1 MNPSRPMQ
9 RKTWIVSYPIS
20 CPDICTSIRETCA
33 ELLIDEIFSTSEDG
47 RRYVLFH
54 VDIKLRTVIIERA
67 LNICGVADCNI
78 QGLDSSPLSSQWL
91 SIITRH
97 CAADDARLSAWVK
110 PGKTR
115 SLVTF
120 DHGARAAVSR
130 VREDSAVVASAVETT
145 RAKRPRGDG
154 GEDTRGADLSQLSRV
169 QELLVERDRQ
179 LVEKD
184 TRYDIALADMRTQQ
198 QRLFDERDVE
208 VRKMLAQCEQADK
221 RAADAESKLR
231 SVLAELR
238 LTGGDVSER
247 EVLLV
252 CDLKAEKRNVVF
264 LTAQLKV
271 TGEKLQRETDNS
283 ACIQIKCNARVQK
296 LEMDLR
302 GIRAEARRWEC
313 DGERKTNAMNI
324 CMGKLNLANLTIEKL
339 QSECYAKDEIIVKLR
354 DSALGVIK
362 DEMDFVC
369 DTRVAQV
376 KSLAALD
383 TKEQLE
389 IIEKYKTR
397 NTALNRA
404 LGIARAQLKC
414 FGAGIQ

>member
-1 MNPSRPMQ
+1 MNPSHQ
-9 RKTWIVSYPIS
+9 RKTWIISYPIS

-67 LNICGVADCNI
+67 LNICGVVDCNI
-78 QGLDSSPLSSQWL
+78 RGLDSSPLSSQWL

-130 VREDSAVVASAVETT
+130 VREDSVASAVETTT

-208 VRKMLAQCEQADK
+208 VRKMIAQCEQADK

-231 SVLAELR
+231 SVLSELR

-313 DGERKTNAMNI
+313 DGERKINAMNI
-324 CMGKLNLANLTIEKL
+324 CMGKLNLANLTMEKL

-354 DSALGVIK
+354 DSASDVIK

-376 KSLAALD
+376 KSSAALD
-383 TKEQLE
+383 KKEHLE

-397 NTALNRA
+397 NTALNKA